1 MCHGDVVMSSLPWEP
16 EDKFSHALHR
26 EARGRSTAGSV
37 VPTSML
43 RALLHWELFAINYL
57 QLIS

>member
-1 MCHGDVVMSSLPWEP
+1 MCQGDVVMSSLPWEP